1 MLLRVFY
8 CEKHVWYINVWYIN
22 KYLLYSKTLN
32 LQNQSKY
39 FLDWLLSRE
48 KSTVICD
55 FLLCFKF
62 HILLSLNLISSVF

>member
-1 MLLRVFY
+1 MYFTVKNMYGILMHGIL
-8 CEKHVWYINVWYIN
+8 INICFFLN
-22 KYLLYSKTLN
+22 LN

-39 FLDWLLSRE
+39 FMDWLLSRE